1 MYTEEINKIALSSD
15 DDKRLQTFD
24 RATTYPYETN
34 AFKSCKNEM
43 LDICKATDI
52 LISKDCENEVYM
64 TCNIFLKYIEA
75 NCKSKMK
82 RYVKIKR
89 KKCKAN
95 FNVQMINFDNYVSE
109 KKTEH
114 NPNCPHTPDK
124 PYIILIIWGSGSGK
138 TNLLFNL
145 IEDQPAIDK
154 IYLYAKDP
162 YEAKYQHLITKGEG
176 VGIDYFNDPKAFIE
190 YSNDLQDVYKNIN
203 YYNPNKENKILIVF
217 DDMIADMINNKK
229 LNSIVSELF
238 IRKKMK
244 YLSCFYLAVIL

>member
-1 MYTEEINKIALSSD
+1 MHTEEVNKIALSSD
-15 DDKRLQTFD
+15 DDKRLQTFY

-34 AFKSCKNEM
+34 AFKLCKNEM

-124 PYIILIIWGSGSGK
+124 PYIILII
-138 TNLLFNL
+138 
-145 IEDQPAIDK
+145 
-154 IYLYAKDP
+154 
-162 YEAKYQHLITKGEG
+162 
-176 VGIDYFNDPKAFIE
+176 
-190 YSNDLQDVYKNIN
+190 
-203 YYNPNKENKILIVF
+203 
-217 DDMIADMINNKK
+217 
-229 LNSIVSELF
+229 
-238 IRKKMK
+238 
-244 YLSCFYLAVIL
+244 